1 MGMDALL
8 PSRNGA
14 LRTLF
19 LVALVGTPAH
29 AADAAQRQR
38 PEPEGHR
45 AVHPATVA
53 PPADESSASGP
64 AADDNVIV
72 VTAHPPIDF
81 GLMAGTESLEGD
93 RLVAFTR
100 GQIGEMLA
108 RLPGV
113 SATSFAPGASRP
125 VLRGLDGD
133 RVRVLVDGIGSIDAS
148 NVSADHAVVFD
159 PLTID
164 HIDVL
169 HGPAVLLF
177 GGQAIGGAVNALD
190 KRIPRQVPDKLSGTV
205 IGGYGGA
212 ADERSIGGA
221 VDVPLGDRF
230 VAHVDANWR
239 KSDDVR
245 VGGFV
250 NSPALRQELLDEA
263 GAQRQAGDTDGADEL
278 TEAAG
283 LRGRIPNSGA
293 RSYTLGAGLAFID
306 QGGNLGVSIQRY
318 DSRYGVPLR
327 PGGGADEPPVNI
339 GLVQTRLDL
348 RGGLSLG
355 GGLFDNIQ
363 FRGAYGDYHHT
374 EFEGDEAGTR
384 FSGKGVEFRTDLI
397 QADRGGWRGRSGLT
411 YLSRKMSI
419 VGDEAFVP
427 DNQVDRLG
435 FFTLQSL
442 KLGAG
447 FELEGAGRYET
458 VSVKAAPVG
467 FDRSFGLWSGAAGMS
482 LVPAPGWKIG
492 ANYIRGARA
501 PSPEELLSEG
511 LHVATQSYE
520 RGSPAF
526 AVENS
531 KGVEL
536 YARYATPGLD
546 FSLTGYQTD
555 FAKFIAARPTGE
567 VIEGLP
573 VFQYSQLPARFRG
586 FEASANV
593 KVIEWAD
600 GSLRF
605 DAAADYTRARLKGVG
620 TVPRIPPLRL
630 RGGAEVQQ
638 GSLHLR
644 GEVEWN
650 QRQSRVAAFELPVP
664 AFTLVNLSADWH
676 PLGEDSP
683 VTLMLA
689 ADNLLNVVGRR
700 AASFTRDF
708 VPLPGRDIRATV
720 KLSF

>member
-1 MGMDALL
+1 MTISPNFRIALL
-8 PSRNGA
+8 SSVFIA
-14 LRTLF
+14 AT
-19 LVALVGTPAH
+19 AAMPAH
-29 AADAAQRQR
+29 AANDPDTPISPQPAPAA
-38 PEPEGHR
+38 HR
-45 AVHPATVA
+45 AAHPAM
-53 PPADESSASGP
+53 ESP
-64 AADDNVIV
+64 KIDDGTIV

-93 RLVAFTR
+93 KLVSLTR

-190 KRIPRQVPDKLSGTV
+190 KRIPRQVPDTITGMVT
-205 IGGYGGA
+205 GGYGSA
-212 ADERSIGGA
+212 ADERSAAGA
-221 VDVPLGDRF
+221 LDIPLGERW

-245 VGGFV
+245 IGGYV
-250 NSPALRQELLDEA
+250 NSPGLRDELL
-263 GAQRQAGDTDGADEL
+263 GQANERRRSGDTASANDLTDAADV
-278 TEAAG
+278 
-283 LRGRIPNSGA
+283 RGRLENSGA

-306 QGGNLGVSIQRY
+306 AGGNLGVSVQRY
-318 DSRYGVPLR
+318 DTRYGVPLR
-327 PGGGADEPPVNI
+327 PGDSSEEDPVSI
-339 GLVQTRLDL
+339 GLVQTRVDL
-348 RGGLSLG
+348 RGGLNLNGS
-355 GGLFDNIQ
+355 LFDNLQI
-363 FRGAYGDYHHT
+363 RGAYGDYHHV
-374 EFEGDEAGTR
+374 EFEGDAQGTR

-397 QADRGGWRGRSGLT
+397 QADRSGWRGRSGVT
-411 YLSRKMSI
+411 YLSRKMDI

-427 DNQVDRLG
+427 NNQVDRLG
-435 FFTLQSL
+435 LFTLQSI
-442 KLGAG
+442 KVGGG
-447 FELEGAGRYET
+447 FELEAAGRYET
-458 VSVKAAPVG
+458 VSVKSSLAD
-467 FDRSFGLWSGAAGMS
+467 FDRSFDLWSGAAGMS
-482 LVPAPGWKIG
+482 FSPARGWKIG

-520 RGSPAF
+520 RGSRTF

-531 KGVEL
+531 NGVEAYL
-536 YARYATPGLD
+536 RYAAPGAE
-546 FSLTGYQTD
+546 FSLTGYQTE

-567 VIEGLP
+567 KIEGLP
-573 VFQYSQLPARFRG
+573 VFQYAQLPARFRG
-586 FEASANV
+586 FEASGNIKALR
-593 KVIEWAD
+593 WAG
-600 GSLRF
+600 GSLRI
-605 DAAADYTRARLKGVG
+605 DAAADYTRAKLKRIGP
-620 TVPRIPPLRL
+620 VPRIPPLRL
-630 RGGAEVQQ
+630 RGGAEIEQ
-638 GSLHLR
+638 GALHLR

-650 QRQSRVAAFELPVP
+650 ARQNRVAEFELPVP

-676 PLGEDSP
+676 PLGDDSP
-683 VTLMLA
+683 LTLLLS
-689 ADNLLNVVGRR
+689 ADNILDVVGRR

-708 VPLPGRDIRATV
+708 VPMPGRDIRATV
-720 KLSF
+720 KVSF